1 MVKHPTNVNKQIALL
16 DVQKLTLELNGK
28 CLLSD
33 LYLTLSENEILAL
46 VGESGSG
53 KSLLALSLLGLQPQN
68 ASLTAQRL
76 LFDGHPLLELESP
89 LWQSLRGNKIGMVF
103 QEPQS
108 SLNPSMRCG
117 KQLQEVLQQHTTLSK
132 KEQHLKIKEALTE
145 VQLPDPERIFKSYPH
160 EISGGQKTTGNDCYG
175 ITLPSQSFDR

>member
-76 LFDGHPLLELESP
+76 LFDGHPLLE
-89 LWQSLRGNKIGMVF
+89 
-103 QEPQS
+103 
-108 SLNPSMRCG
+108 
-117 KQLQEVLQQHTTLSK
+117 
-132 KEQHLKIKEALTE
+132 
-145 VQLPDPERIFKSYPH
+145 
-160 EISGGQKTTGNDCYG
+160 
-175 ITLPSQSFDR
+175 